1 MTIRIE
7 PTDVAVEDALEG
19 RPHTVWIS
27 SELTLAGFGQR
38 LRLDPGV
45 GPGRFER
52 ARWMFAQWVA
62 DQGPILSDGPGP
74 GGPYAF
80 ASFTFDEESSPS
92 VVLVPEVVFAY
103 AGGKSWLVRHGPAD
117 KARELPKWGETA
129 PGHPGPHRDRPR
141 FAGSSLPDHL
151 WLEAVARAIKEIEAD
166 KLEKVVLARDHAL
179 WSKEPFDL
187 HRVLNKLHLAFPECM
202 VYLVD
207 GLVGASPELLIRR
220 IGNAVESLA
229 LAGSARRDPDPRAD
243 RQLGEELLVS
253 HKDLHEHAL
262 ASASVGRV
270 LGEVC
275 SSLDRPPRPGL
286 IKLANVQHLA
296 TRFAGVMAEPHHVL
310 DLVARLHPTAA
321 VGGTPTSAA
330 VDMIRSLEG
339 MDRGRYAGPVGI
351 FDSAGDGEFAI
362 ALRCAEVSGAR
373 ARLFAGAG
381 LVDGSVPEDEL
392 EETRIKLR
400 AMLSALE

>member
-7 PTDVAVEDALEG
+7 PTDITIEDVLAR

-27 SELTLAGFGQR
+27 PSLTLAGFGQR
-38 LRLDPGV
+38 SRLDPGV

-52 ARWMFAQWVA
+52 ARWMFAEWVA
-62 DQGPILSDGPGP
+62 DHGPILGQIEHIDPA
-74 GGPYAF
+74 GPYGF
-80 ASFTFDEESSPS
+80 ASFTFDEEGSSS
-92 VVLVPEVVFAY
+92 VVVIPEVVFASTDRS
-103 AGGKSWLVRHGPAD
+103 SWLIRHGSVHQT
-117 KARELPKWGETA
+117 WGEA
-129 PGHPGPHRDRPR
+129 PPGSSGAPSDRPR

-151 WLEAVARAIKEIEAD
+151 WLEAVAQAIKEIEIG

-179 WSKEPFDL
+179 WSKEPFQL
-187 HRVLNKLHLAFPECM
+187 HRVLDKLHQGFPDCM

-220 IGNAVESLA
+220 AGDAVNSLA
-229 LAGSARRDPDPRAD
+229 LAGSARRDRDPVIDER
-243 RQLGEELLVS
+243 LGSELLAS
-253 HKDLHEHAL
+253 PKDLHEHAL

-275 SSLDRPPRPGL
+275 VSLDRPARPGL
-286 IKLANVQHLA
+286 LKLANVQHLA
-296 TRFAGVMAEPHHVL
+296 TPFAGTMAEPHHVL

-321 VGGTPTSAA
+321 VGGTPTVEA
-330 VDMIRSLEG
+330 VEMIRSLEG

-351 FDSAGDGEFAI
+351 FDPAGDGEFAI

-381 LVDGSVPEDEL
+381 LVEGSVPEDEL
-392 EETRIKLR
+392 EETRIKLQ

>member
-7 PTDVAVEDALEG
+7 PTDLTIEGALA
-19 RPHTVWIS
+19 RQPHTVWIS
-27 SELTLAGFGQR
+27 PELTLAGFGQR
-38 LRLDPGV
+38 HRIDPGV
-45 GPGRFER
+45 GPARFDR
-52 ARWMFAQWVA
+52 ARWMFAEWVA
-62 DQGPILSDGPGP
+62 DQGPMTFDGPVS

-92 VVLVPEVVFAY
+92 VVVVPEVVFASS
-103 AGGKSWLVRHGPAD
+103 GGSSWIIHHGP
-117 KARELPKWGETA
+117 PNQSWGEASPVTSSVQ
-129 PGHPGPHRDRPR
+129 PDRPR

-151 WLEAVARAIKEIEAD
+151 WLEAVARAIKEIEAG

-179 WSKEPFDL
+179 WSKEPFEL
-187 HRVLNKLHLAFPECM
+187 HRVLTKLHRGYPECM

-220 IGNAVESLA
+220 IGNAVSSLA
-229 LAGSARRDPDPRAD
+229 LAGSARRDPNPVAD
-243 RQLGEELLVS
+243 GQLGSDLLAS
-253 HKDLHEHAL
+253 KKDLHEHAL

-275 SSLDRPPRPGL
+275 TTLDRPVRPGL
-286 IKLANVQHLA
+286 LKLANVQHLA
-296 TRFAGVMAEPHHVL
+296 TPFSGVMAEPHHVL
-310 DLVARLHPTAA
+310 DLVGRLHPTAA
-321 VGGTPTSAA
+321 VGGTPTAAA

-351 FDSAGDGEFAI
+351 FDSEGDGEFAI

-381 LVDGSVPEDEL
+381 LVSGSVPEDEL
-392 EETRIKLR
+392 EETRIKLQ

>member
-1 MTIRIE
+1 VTIRIE
-7 PTDVAVEDALEG
+7 PTDLTIEGALAR

-27 SELTLAGFGQR
+27 PELTLAGFGQR
-38 LRLDPGV
+38 QRLDPGV
-45 GPGRFER
+45 GPRRFER
-52 ARWMFAQWVA
+52 ARWMFDEWVA
-62 DQGPILSDGPGP
+62 DQGPIRSEGPATS
-74 GGPYAF
+74 GPYAF

-92 VVLVPEVVFAY
+92 VVVVPEVVY
-103 AGGKSWLVRHGPAD
+103 SSGGGSSWIVHHGPSHQS
-117 KARELPKWGETA
+117 WGEA
-129 PGHPGPHRDRPR
+129 PLLPSPVQPDRPR

-151 WLEAVARAIKEIEAD
+151 WLEAVARAIKEIEAG
-166 KLEKVVLARDHAL
+166 KLDKVVLARDHAL
-179 WSKEPFDL
+179 WSKEPFEL
-187 HRVLNKLHLAFPECM
+187 HRVLNKLHSGFPECM

-220 IGNAVESLA
+220 IGYAVSSLA
-229 LAGSARRDPDPRAD
+229 LAGSARRDADPTAD
-243 RQLGEELLVS
+243 RQLGSELLAS
-253 HKDLHEHAL
+253 KKDLHEHAL

-275 SSLDRPPRPGL
+275 TTLDRPARPGL
-286 IKLANVQHLA
+286 LKLANVQHLA
-296 TRFAGVMAEPHHVL
+296 TAFSGVMAEPHHVL

-321 VGGTPTSAA
+321 VGGTPTIAA
-330 VDMIRSLEG
+330 VDMIRALEG

-351 FDSAGDGEFAI
+351 FDAAGDGEFAI

-381 LVDGSVPEDEL
+381 LVSGSVPEDEL
-392 EETRIKLR
+392 EETRIKLQ